1 VEESSDVPRVLVV
14 DDIDEVRVLIQRTL
28 STSGYEVDVA
38 ATLAQARAMDPGG
51 YDAVLVDAG
60 LGADR
65 GVDLIEALRAENPAA
80 ARRCL
85 VMTGGAVNGIPAG
98 VACLTKPFH
107 AAELLNAVQALHQHT
122 TSAAVPEARISAE
135 ARTSPGSPNFSA
147 SAGRQPVAMAP
158 AARQAEG
165 VGQAAAARQA
175 EGVGQAA
182 AARQAEGVGQAAAA
196 RQPSRADPV
205 DPMDVH
211 IERPRAPSL
220 CTSMGPAAGDGARAA
235 GDGAR
240 AAADG
245 ARAARDGPAGAA
257 GAQAWQ
263 LLGIVR
269 RLRERERHELV
280 DFLHDGPIQG
290 LTVVA
295 LGLQMARSQAAVP
308 APRLAATLQQL
319 DVAAGSLRWLVDG
332 HWASLMA
339 RATLADAIRQRTEWL
354 LAAPAT
360 VHANARAA
368 VPTAAE
374 IPVIVDVAELMLF
387 AVLPASPP
395 MRADVAVQTEAD
407 EIRIELALTAASR
420 DERPASDPAAAQAA
434 LGELAFALGAAAQ
447 VDIHDQPWRAR
458 LVLPRQSGT
467 KAA

>member
-1 VEESSDVPRVLVV
+1 MEESSGVPRVLVV

-98 VACLTKPFH
+98 VVCLTKPFQ
-107 AAELLNAVQALHQHT
+107 AAELLNAVQALHQRT

-135 ARTSPGSPNFSA
+135 ARASSGSPNFSG
-147 SAGRQPVAMAP
+147 SADRQPVAMAP

-165 VGQAAAARQA
+165 A
-175 EGVGQAA
+175 
-182 AARQAEGVGQAAAA
+182 GQAAAA

-205 DPMDVH
+205 GPMDVH

-220 CTSMGPAAGDGARAA
+220 RTSMGPAAGDGARAA

-245 ARAARDGPAGAA
+245 ARAARDEAAGAA

-290 LTVVA
+290 LTAVA

-360 VHANARAA
+360 VHADARAA
-368 VPTAAE
+368 VPAAAE

-395 MRADVAVQTEAD
+395 MRADIAVRTEAD

-447 VDIHDQPWRAR
+447 VDIHDQLWRAR

>member
-1 VEESSDVPRVLVV
+1 VEESSGVPRVLVV

-98 VACLTKPFH
+98 VACLTKPFQ
-107 AAELLNAVQALHQHT
+107 AAELLNAVQALHQRT

-135 ARTSPGSPNFSA
+135 ARASSGSPNFSD

-165 VGQAAAARQA
+165 A
-175 EGVGQAA
+175 
-182 AARQAEGVGQAAAA
+182 GQAAAA

-205 DPMDVH
+205 GPMDVH

-240 AAADG
+240 AA
-245 ARAARDGPAGAA
+245 RDEAAGAA

-290 LTVVA
+290 LTAVA
-295 LGLQMARSQAAVP
+295 LDLQMARSEIPVP
-308 APRLAATLQQL
+308 APRLAATMQQL
-319 DVAAGSLRWLVDG
+319 DAAAGSLRWLIDG
-332 HWASLMA
+332 HWTSLMA
-339 RATLADAIRQRTEWL
+339 QTTLADALRQRTAWL

-360 VHANARAA
+360 VHSDALAA
-368 VPTAAE
+368 VPTATE
-374 IPVIVDVAELMLF
+374 IPVIADVAELMLLGI
-387 AVLPASPP
+387 LPANLP
-395 MRADVAVQTEAD
+395 MRADVAVRTEAD